1 MNPNQP
7 PATTAPRH
15 TQAILLALLVTAL
28 WSSSWLLIKIGLR
41 DMPALTFA
49 GLRYSLAF
57 LLLLPFNFKHSVRS
71 GYRNLKRS
79 DWLLLALLGVLI
91 YSVTQGAQFLGLSFL
106 PMNSTSLLLNFT
118 GVLVALGGTFLLGE
132 RLERLQWCG
141 VLFNL
146 AGVLIFFYPVQFSAQ
161 DWIGIGI
168 VLVGVVSNSASA
180 LLGRQINRRARFTA
194 LLVTTVS
201 MGIGGPLL
209 LITGLLTQGMPVVT
223 PQTGM
228 IIFWLAA
235 INTALAFSLWNYTQ
249 KTLQAMESTI
259 INSTMLAQIAL
270 LGWLA
275 LGESLTPIKI
285 IGMSLALGGVI
296 LTQLRKAPQP
306 LPNPQTDI

>member
-1 MNPNQP
+1 
-7 PATTAPRH
+7 
-15 TQAILLALLVTAL
+15 
-28 WSSSWLLIKIGLR
+28 
-41 DMPALTFA
+41 MPALTFA

-57 LLLLPFNFKHSVRS
+57 LLLLPFNFKRSVRS
-71 GYRNLKRS
+71 GYRNLKRR

-91 YSVTQGAQFLGLSFL
+91 YSVTQGAQFLGLSYL

-132 RLERLQWCG
+132 RLERLQWGG

-146 AGVLIFFYPVQFSAQ
+146 AGVLIFFYPVQFSTQ

-168 VLVGVVSNSASA
+168 VLIGVLSNSASA
-180 LLGRQINRRARFTA
+180 LLGRQINRSAQFPA

-209 LITGLLTQGMPVVT
+209 LITGLLTQGMPVLT
-223 PQTGM
+223 LQTGM

-249 KTLQAMESTI
+249 KTLKAMESTI
-259 INSTMLAQIAL
+259 INSIMLAQIAL

-285 IGMSLALGGVI
+285 IGMSLAMSGVI
-296 LTQLRKAPQP
+296 LTQIRKVPQP